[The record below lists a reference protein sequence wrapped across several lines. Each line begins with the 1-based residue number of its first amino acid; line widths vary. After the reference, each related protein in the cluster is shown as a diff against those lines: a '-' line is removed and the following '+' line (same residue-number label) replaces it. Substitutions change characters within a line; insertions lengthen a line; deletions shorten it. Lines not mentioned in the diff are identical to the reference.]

1 MVDRI
6 VSLDRRIG
14 IAVVAVAMLLFL
26 GFVAWGVSSLM
37 GDDGDDD
44 SSDGSRSGD
53 PGPLSDEVG
62 LDGEPIPLS
71 TVVARA
77 VRSTVEALPTP
88 TPVPTPDIAS
98 TLQAEL
104 NLNREVVQPVVVL
117 SPLDLD
123 ADRDPYL
130 TPGELAYF
138 RDLGPRLW
146 TYVQAWLHLQNFL
159 SREVSEWELESF
171 FVTMEEVRFLVGSA
185 PARPRLR
192 ASRDNPVDPLVRA
205 YANSIESGMTGVRE
219 AVSRFSDAEDVLLEM
234 EGHQRREALLRI
246 VHDVE
251 EYLADFHDAM
261 SSYGCSVCGELFR
274 RSGGGG

>member
-14 IAVVAVAMLLFL
+14 VAVVAVVVLLFL
-26 GFVAWGVSSLM
+26 GLVSWGVSSLV
-37 GDDGDDD
+37 GGDGDDD
-44 SSDGSRSGD
+44 SSGRSRSGD
-53 PGPLSDEVG
+53 SGPLSDELG
-62 LDGEPIPLS
+62 PDGEPIPLS

-77 VRSTVEALPTP
+77 VQSTVEAMPTS

-117 SPLDLD
+117 SPLDVD

-146 TYVQAWLHLQNFL
+146 TYVQTWLHLQNFL

-171 FVTMEEVRFLVGSA
+171 SITMEEVRFLVGSA
-185 PARPRLR
+185 PPRPRLR
-192 ASRDNPVDPLVRA
+192 ASRDTPVDALVRA

-219 AVSRFSDAEDVLLEM
+219 AVSRFSDAEDVLLDM
-234 EGHQRREALLRI
+234 EGHPRREALLRI
-246 VHDVE
+246 SHDVE
-251 EYLADFHDAM
+251 EHLADFHNAM

-274 RSGGGG
+274 RPGGGG